1 MTSPNVIKINNQ
13 IVFENGKLNGGL
25 LSFILYDTYGFPFD
39 LTQQILREHNIE
51 INEDDFEKYLQEQ
64 RNRSKADREKND
76 GNVAK
81 SDEVWKELAEN
92 FSKSGFETEKLY
104 YQNLISCDAKIVAIV
119 KDNQVVNNL
128 TSGEEGFL
136 ILDKTTFYPFGG
148 GEVGD
153 TGIISK
159 SIVKDTK
166 KFKGNLIGHLVY
178 ARENLN
184 VGDIVNCYS
193 FRKNVCKNH
202 TATHLLQSA
211 LRIVIGN
218 SVQQKGSQV
227 DENGLRFD
235 FSATK
240 PMTNDE
246 IQKVENIVNN
256 WIGDYLPVEIKEM
269 KKEEA
274 EKLDALHFFED
285 KYGDVVRVVRVL
297 DFDNNSI
304 STEFCGGIHCKNTG
318 EIEKFKIVK
327 ETSIGSG
334 VRRIFAI
341 TGQEKYDTFEL
352 LQEAKTSFNSLKE
365 EISKYKS
372 GSEIQ
377 KRCEAVFKIRDSA
390 IEKDG
395 VMYLTGENIGQETA
409 KIVAKFTMIKTDKP
423 VFIEVKTTDNNKI
436 SEIFYYNCCQ
446 KEHNYN
452 CKEIMQKIIEEKQGK
467 GGGCQTFSQ
476 CIVYLNLEK

>member
-1 MTSPNVIKINNQ
+1 MVTNNQIKINNQ

-81 SDEVWKELAEN
+81 SDEVWKELADN
-92 FSKSGFETEKLY
+92 LAKSGFETEKLY
-104 YQNLISCDAKIVAIV
+104 YQNLTSCDSKIVAIV
-119 KDNQVVNNL
+119 KNNEIVNCLNE
-128 TSGEEGFL
+128 GEEGFVV
-136 ILDKTTFYPFGG
+136 LDKTVFYPCGG

-153 TGIISK
+153 TGVISK

-166 KFKGNLIGHLVY
+166 KFKGNLIGHLVS
-178 ARENLN
+178 ARETLN

-202 TATHLLQSA
+202 TSTHLLQSA
-211 LRIVIGN
+211 LRIVLGKEI
-218 SVQQKGSQV
+218 QQKGSQV

-240 PMTNDE
+240 PMTDEE
-246 IQKVENIVNN
+246 IQKVEELVNK
-256 WIGDYLPVEIKEM
+256 WIEEFLPVKIEEM
-269 KKEEA
+269 KKEDA
-274 EKLDALHFFED
+274 EKLEALHFFED
-285 KYGDVVRVVRVL
+285 KYGDIVRVVQVL
-297 DFDNNSI
+297 DLNNQPISI
-304 STEFCGGIHCKNTG
+304 EFCGGIHCKNTG
-318 EIEKFKIVK
+318 EIEKFKITK

-341 TGQEKYDTFEL
+341 TGIEQCHNFEV
-352 LQEAKTSFNSLKE
+352 LQEAKISFNSLKE
-365 EISKYKS
+365 EIAKYKS
-372 GSEIQ
+372 ASEIQ
-377 KRCEAVFKIRDSA
+377 KRCETMFKIRDNA
-390 IEKDG
+390 VEKDG
-395 VMYLTGENIGQETA
+395 VIYLNGENINQETA
-409 KIVAKFTMIKTDKP
+409 KIVAKLVMSKNNKP
-423 VFIEVKTTDNNKI
+423 VFIEIKTINNNEI
-436 SEIFYYNCCQ
+436 SEVFYYNCCQ

-452 CKEIMQKIIEEKQGK
+452 CKEVMQKIIEEKKGK
-467 GGGCQTFSQ
+467 GGGCQTFAQ
-476 CIVYLNLEK
+476 CVCLI